1 MDSIDEFKNSHLQRI
16 KEERD
21 RLAKM
26 LEDMRRECVIIP
38 LDISPQSMADII
50 TDKLGPKARLLL
62 VFLADNFEAEDI
74 AELLRERI

>member
-38 LDISPQSMADII
+38 LDISPPVY
-50 TDKLGPKARLLL
+50 GGYY
-62 VFLADNFEAEDI
+62 NG
-74 AELLRERI
+74 

>member
-38 LDISPQSMADII
+38 LDISPQSMADIL
-50 TDKLGPKARLLL
+50 TDKLGPKARP
-62 VFLADNFEAEDI
+62 FGADDM